1 MKPPA
6 RETAVLISQ
15 TLLSAS
21 SKAGKWSPSLERTL
35 HQLGLRESLTPSLIA
50 RVIDPFLLHHPSLSL
65 GFFNWASQQPDFSH
79 SSTSYNSVLKSLCVS
94 RQFNSFEKVLKEA
107 KTRKL
112 RVDGG
117 VCSRYV
123 ANLVKL
129 KRSHDGYLCLSEDYG
144 VGDDVFNLV
153 LGGLVSEGRF
163 EYAQRAFDEMLVR
176 GVRFNTLGFGL
187 FMWGYCRRAQVSD
200 VLAVLDRVSRGGVS
214 GFDGS
219 IVALLV
225 VHGLC
230 EVNRVSEASS
240 ILEEL
245 RNRDCKADFMAY
257 RIVAEAFRSQGPGCI
272 FEVQTVL
279 KKKRKLGVAPR
290 GSDYRDFILELLA
303 DNFIYEAKVIG
314 LLIID
319 GNFPVDDDV
328 LNALVG
334 SVSIVDPCSAILF
347 FKFMVEKEKTPSL
360 LTLRKLTMN
369 LCKHE
374 KVNDLLDVFH
384 VLSSECYFTS
394 LESYSVMVSGLC
406 EARRLREAYGV
417 LQEMRKKGLVPDIS
431 FYNTLMEALCSEDLI
446 RPAKKLWDEIFACGI
461 DGNLQT
467 YNILIKKF
475 TEVGQIHDARGLYDH
490 MLQKGIT
497 PTASTYISLVE
508 GLCHD
513 SKFDDAIQVFY
524 KAADQDG
531 TIARTVVPR
540 LVLLLCKA
548 GHFMSASQL
557 LCGNCHLGQKESHVI
572 LLKYLS
578 EAKEFQIAIN
588 HMKQVMAVS
597 SGLLK
602 EISTE
607 IFLLLSSSS
616 NPEPVLQLLRE
627 MQRTELTS
635 TDDNWRGFCGH
646 MLKWVSGVSQ
656 PLLP

>member
-6 RETAVLISQ
+6 RETAALISR

-21 SKAGKWSPSLERTL
+21 KAEKWSPSLERTL
-35 HQLGLRESLTPSLIA
+35 HQLGCRDSLTPSLVA

-65 GFFNWASQQPDFSH
+65 GFFNWASQQPNFSH
-79 SSTSYNSVLKSLCVS
+79 SSTSYNSVLKSLCFS

-107 KTRKL
+107 KSRNFQ
-112 RVDGG
+112 VDSC
-117 VCSRYV
+117 VYRRYI
-123 ANLVKL
+123 AYLVRL
-129 KRSHDGYLCLSEDYG
+129 KRSHDGYLCLGDVSD
-144 VGDDVFNLV
+144 VGDDVCNLV
-153 LGGLVSEGRF
+153 LAGLVSEGRF
-163 EYAQRAFDEMLVR
+163 EYAHKVFDEMLVR

-187 FMWGYCRRAQVSD
+187 FMWSYCKSAQISE
-200 VLAVLDRVSRGGVS
+200 VLGVLDRVSRGDVS

-219 IVALLV
+219 IVALLI

-230 EVNRVSEASS
+230 EVSRESEACSL
-240 ILEEL
+240 LEEL
-245 RNRDCKADFMAY
+245 RNRDCKPDFMAY
-257 RIVAEAFRSQGPGCI
+257 RIVAETFRSIGPGCI

-290 GSDYRDFILELLA
+290 ANDYRDFILALLS

-314 LLIID
+314 HVIID
-319 GNFPVDDDV
+319 GNFPVEDDV

-347 FKFMVEKEKTPSL
+347 FKFMVGKEKTPSL
-360 LTLRKLTMN
+360 LTLSKLSKN

-374 KVNDLLDVFH
+374 KIDDLLDVYH
-384 VLSSECYFTS
+384 ILSSKDYFTNA
-394 LESYSVMVSGLC
+394 ESYNVMFSGLC
-406 EARRLREAYGV
+406 EAGRLREAYAV

-431 FYNTLMEALCSEDLI
+431 FYNILMEALCSDDLI

-461 DGNLQT
+461 NGNLRT

-475 TEVGQIHDARGLYDH
+475 AEVGQIDDARGLYDH
-490 MLQKGIT
+490 MLQKAIV
-497 PTASTYISLVE
+497 PNASTYISLVE
-508 GLCHD
+508 GLCRD
-513 SKFDDAIQVFY
+513 SKFEDAIKIFY
-524 KAADQDG
+524 KAADQDE

-540 LVLLLCKA
+540 LVRLLCKA
-548 GHFMSASQL
+548 GHFVSASQL
-557 LCGNCHLGQKESHVI
+557 LCCNCHLGQKESHVI
-572 LLKYLS
+572 LIKYLS

-597 SGLLK
+597 SGLLQ

-627 MQRTELTS
+627 MQQSELTS
-635 TDDNWRGFCGH
+635 TDDNWRRFCGQ
-646 MLKWVSGVSQ
+646 MLKWVPGVSHS
-656 PLLP
+656 LLPL